1 MYSLIYNLANLYI
14 CYFGRDGAGWVAE
27 LRDVYEK
34 YEKGTPQ
41 FRLGLW
47 RAVFDAPSYP
57 ELFQPN
63 DEKEFAYILPAT
75 ADIVADRVCSKSY
88 IAIESEETQ
97 AQVRG
102 WVKDILKKGN
112 GLVWIDEKEGVFEY
126 PYKTYVVALK
136 RK

>member
-1 MYSLIYNLANLYI
+1 MNRKSIVLLIVLIRNSLSDA
-14 CYFGRDGAGWVAE
+14 AGWVAQ
-27 LRDVYEK
+27 LRDVYERF
-34 YEKGTPQ
+34 EKGSPQ

-57 ELFQPN
+57 VLFQPHN
-63 DEKEFAYILPAT
+63 ETVFSYTIPAT

-88 IAIESEETQ
+88 IAVESKESQ
-97 AQVRG
+97 AEVRAG
-102 WVKDILKKGN
+102 VKDILHKGD
-112 GLVWIDEKEGVFEY
+112 GKVWINEKEGVFEY